1 MGSGTELTERKI
13 RSILT
18 ILVLGCYEKEEAATK
33 GVARWN
39 GIIWM
44 KKADGQ
50 DEQTKKKDQI
60 YRPVSKDDIFL
71 QKRPKI
77 RRSECEGKIGR
88 PAETR

>member
-1 MGSGTELTERKI
+1 MYISELFGGRGQKNFNLFKNLVKWGMGSGTELTERKI

-33 GVARWN
+33 RVARWN

-50 DEQTKKKDQI
+50 DD
-60 YRPVSKDDIFL
+60 
-71 QKRPKI
+71 
-77 RRSECEGKIGR
+77 
-88 PAETR
+88 

>member
-50 DEQTKKKDQI
+50 DDQTKKRIKKSTGQFQKMIFFCRKGQI
-60 YRPVSKDDIFL
+60 
-71 QKRPKI
+71 
-77 RRSECEGKIGR
+77 
-88 PAETR
+88 

>member
-44 KKADGQ
+44 KKPEGQ
-50 DEQTKKKDQI
+50 GDQTRKKD
-60 YRPVSKDDIFL
+60 
-71 QKRPKI
+71 
-77 RRSECEGKIGR
+77 
-88 PAETR
+88 

>member
-18 ILVLGCYEKEEAATK
+18 ILVLECYEKEEAATK

-44 KKADGQ
+44 KKPEGQ
-50 DEQTKKKDQI
+50 GDQTRKKDQI
-60 YRPVSKDDIFL
+60 CRPVSKEDVFFCRKG
-71 QKRPKI
+71 QM
-77 RRSECEGKIGR
+77 
-88 PAETR
+88 